1 MSVRWKQLLVV
12 CSILVLFTAVAQV
25 YAGGVV
31 NMEFQQA
38 PLVDVFQ
45 ILGQL
50 GGYNVLVDP
59 SVSGDVSFVLNDLT
73 VEEALDLVTRTT
85 GYRYQLVGNTLVVA
99 SAARLKTEFGTEDVK
114 FVSLKYVE
122 VEAAQRLVSLMVP
135 GVRSY
140 VDPAL
145 DLVILYGVTSDL
157 EVAEQVLLQY
167 DQQGSRRPAPQV
179 TSPAQPIAV
188 EDKAEVEVVEEELV
202 NGSIT
207 LLYAEGAPILDAL
220 RQGFPQR
227 EFAWNEPAKMLTGR
241 ATSQEWEQVNVIVRE
256 FDYPDFLVKGILSS
270 ADQMIALI
278 EYQGRTNMLKVGEA
292 LHGWT
297 VRDISAGT
305 VEFAQGS
312 RSFSIRLGR

>member
-1 MSVRWKQLLVV
+1 MSVRWKPLLIVRLALLA
-12 CSILVLFTAVAQV
+12 LVSSPVSASQM
-25 YAGGVV
+25 V

-59 SVSGDVSFVLNDLT
+59 SVTGDVSFVLNDLT

-99 SAARLKTEFGTEDVK
+99 SEARLKAEFGTEDVR
-114 FVSLKYVE
+114 FVSVKYVE
-122 VEAAQRLVSLMVP
+122 VEAAQKLVSLMVP

-157 EVAEQVLLQY
+157 DVAEQVLKQY
-167 DQQGSRRPAPQV
+167 DRQGSMRPTQPVPQ
-179 TSPAQPIAV
+179 AQSV
-188 EDKAEVEVVEEELV
+188 AEETKGEEGQLV
-202 NGSIT
+202 SSSIT
-207 LLYAEGAPILDAL
+207 LLYAEGAPILDAV
-220 RQGFPQR
+220 RQGFPHR
-227 EFAWNEPAKMLTGR
+227 ELVWNDQTRMLTGL
-241 ATSQEWEQVNVIVRE
+241 ATAEEWEQIRLMVRE
-256 FDYPDFLVKGILSS
+256 FDYPDFVVKGILSS
-270 ADQMIALI
+270 ADQMIALV
-278 EYQGRTNMLKVGEA
+278 EYQGRTSMLKVGEG

-297 VRDISAGT
+297 VQKISDGT
-305 VEFAQGS
+305 VEFVQGS
-312 RSFSIRLGR
+312 RGFTMRLGR